1 MTQKI
6 RVLIVDDSKLIR
18 DVLTAILNEQP
29 DIEVVGAAADAF
41 QARDLIKEL
50 NPDVI
55 TLDVE
60 MPKMNGLEF
69 LDKLMRAKPTPVVMI
84 STATERGSEVTF
96 RGQSRTMLRALTSAP
111 CRTRK

>member
-6 RVLIVDDSKLIR
+6 RVLVVDDSKLIR

-69 LDKLMRAKPTPVVMI
+69 LDRLMRANPLPVVMI
-84 STATERGSEVTF
+84 SSATERGSEVTF
-96 RGQSRTMLRALTSAP
+96 RALELGAVDFVTKP
-111 CRTRK
+111 KLG